1 MQLWREKRPIA
12 EQLRQEGY
20 EALNLSGG
28 YREWL
33 LHVTSQK
40 EQMQDVSKDGLHLF
54 SSTEELTPDEVKR
67 YDRQI
72 ILPQVG
78 SDGQKKLKK
87 SKVLII
93 GAGGL
98 GAPAALYLAGAGVG
112 TIGIV
117 DADDV
122 SVSNLQRQI
131 IHTSKREGT
140 NKAESAKK
148 SILELNEHIKVNTY
162 PEYLY
167 ADNAE
172 ELFKEYDFIIDAV
185 DNFETKFLINDTCVL
200 LKKPFCHAGILQFQG
215 QVMTY
220 VPEEDQPCYRCIFE
234 EIPES
239 GSVPN
244 CSQAGIIGAV
254 AGIIGCI
261 QALEAIKYLL
271 GIGELLTGKM
281 LVMDGLTMNTRVVKF
296 PSKNKNC
303 RVCGEH
309 ADITSVKE
317 NRMEYVGAACPVQ

>member
-1 MQLWREKRPIA
+1 MDITVQQVELLSDDDYIYLDVRGEIAYQHGHIPKAYEWAGDFSHIKELPKDKKLVVYCNYGEKSAPIA

-20 EALNLSGG
+20 DAYNLSGG

-33 LHVTSQK
+33 LHVTSQQ
-40 EQMQDVSKDGLHLF
+40 EQMQDVLKDGLHLF

-131 IHTSKREGT
+131 IHTSKEKEQIRQ
-140 NKAESAKK
+140 NQQRNQC
-148 SILELNEHIKVNTY
+148 LN
-162 PEYLY
+162 
-167 ADNAE
+167 
-172 ELFKEYDFIIDAV
+172 
-185 DNFETKFLINDTCVL
+185 
-200 LKKPFCHAGILQFQG
+200 
-215 QVMTY
+215 
-220 VPEEDQPCYRCIFE
+220 
-234 EIPES
+234 
-239 GSVPN
+239 
-244 CSQAGIIGAV
+244 
-254 AGIIGCI
+254 
-261 QALEAIKYLL
+261 
-271 GIGELLTGKM
+271 
-281 LVMDGLTMNTRVVKF
+281 
-296 PSKNKNC
+296 
-303 RVCGEH
+303 
-309 ADITSVKE
+309 
-317 NRMEYVGAACPVQ
+317 